1 MKPIII
7 IPAYEPEASLTG
19 LVDTLAANPDQLIVV
34 VDDGSSPT
42 CGPLFEAVAR
52 HANVV
57 LLRHAVNQGKGQAL
71 KTAMNHVLLHHPDV
85 PGVVTA
91 DADGQHLPHDI
102 QAVAAALAAAPHQ
115 LWLGCRAFSGDVPL
129 RSRIGN
135 RVTKLVFK
143 AVFSQGVSD
152 TQTGLRGIP
161 TGLLPALLRCS
172 AARYEF
178 EMEMFVL
185 AKQHGVALREV
196 PIETVY
202 IDGNRMSHFNP
213 LLDSLRIYFVL
224 VRFSALALTSAA
236 LDFVLFSTMFALTQ
250 NVLIS
255 ITVARLFS
263 GMYNF
268 FGGKRWVFRSQAA
281 TGREAVKYVALALV
295 LMGLSYCTITTL
307 VGLLKFNVLAAKVL
321 GEGLL
326 FLLSFSVQN
335 QFVFRDRAPR
345 VAPLAAPAGEPLE
358 TPPDAV
364 AAPASRQAG

>member
-1 MKPIII
+1 
-7 IPAYEPEASLTG
+7 
-19 LVDTLAANPDQLIVV
+19 
-34 VDDGSSPT
+34 
-42 CGPLFEAVAR
+42 
-52 HANVV
+52 
-57 LLRHAVNQGKGQAL
+57 
-71 KTAMNHVLLHHPDV
+71 MNHVLLHHPDA
-85 PGVVTA
+85 PGIVTA

-102 QAVAAALAAAPHQ
+102 LKVADALSTAPHR
-115 LWLGCRAFSGDVPL
+115 LWLGCRSFLGDVPL
-129 RSRIGN
+129 RSMIGN

-143 AVFSQGVSD
+143 LVFSQGVSD

-161 TGLLPALLRCS
+161 TYLLPALLRCT

-185 AKQHGVALREV
+185 AKQHGLPLAEV

-213 LLDSLRIYFVL
+213 LIDSLRIYFVL

-236 LDFVLFSTMFALTQ
+236 LDFVLFSTMFAVTQ
-250 NVLIS
+250 NVLVS
-255 ITVARLFS
+255 ITVARVFS

-268 FGGKRWVFRSQAA
+268 FGGKRWVFRSQAH

-295 LMGLSYCTITTL
+295 LMGLSYCMITTL

-335 QFVFRDRAPR
+335 QFVFRDRVRREEAEALTRVIPPATAPEKP
-345 VAPLAAPAGEPLE
+345 VTPATGL
-358 TPPDAV
+358 TI
-364 AAPASRQAG
+364 SRSLDGPIP

>member
-1 MKPIII
+1 MKPIIL
-7 IPAYEPEASLTG
+7 IPAYEPETSLVA
-19 LVDTLAANPDQLIVV
+19 LVDALAADADQLIVV
-34 VDDGSSPT
+34 VDDGSAATCSPI
-42 CGPLFEAVAR
+42 FEAVSR
-52 HANVV
+52 HPNVT
-57 LLRHAVNQGKGQAL
+57 LLRHAVNLGKGQAL
-71 KTAMNHVLLHHPDV
+71 KTGMNHVLLHHPDA

-91 DADGQHLPHDI
+91 DADGQHLPQDI
-102 QAVAAALAAAPHQ
+102 LKVATALGAAPNY
-115 LWLGCRAFSGDVPL
+115 LWLGCRAFAGEVPL
-129 RSRIGN
+129 RSMIGN
-135 RVTKLVFK
+135 KVTKLVFK
-143 AVFSQGVSD
+143 LVFSQGVSD

-161 TGLLPALLRCS
+161 ASLLPALLRCT

-185 AKQHGVALREV
+185 AKQHGLAIREV

-213 LLDSLRIYFVL
+213 LLDSFRIYFVL

-236 LDFVLFSTMFALTQ
+236 LDFVLFSAMFALTQ
-250 NVLIS
+250 NVLAS
-255 ITVARLFS
+255 ITTARLVS

-268 FGGKRWVFRSQAA
+268 FGGKRWVFRSRAA

-335 QFVFRDRAPR
+335 QFVFRDRARREEVEAEAIRLVPR
-345 VAPLAAPAGEPLE
+345 AAEEGTVTANSQTG
-358 TPPDAV
+358 
-364 AAPASRQAG
+364 

>member
-1 MKPIII
+1 
-7 IPAYEPEASLTG
+7 
-19 LVDTLAANPDQLIVV
+19 VVV
-34 VDDGSSPT
+34 VDDGSDAVCDT
-42 CGPLFEAVAR
+42 LFRAVDR
-52 HANVV
+52 HANVTV
-57 LLRHAVNQGKGQAL
+57 LRHAVNLGKGQAL
-71 KTAMNHVLLHHPDV
+71 KTGFNHVLLAHPGA

-91 DADGQHLPHDI
+91 DADGQHLPKDI
-102 QAVAAALAAAPHQ
+102 ASVASALVAEPHH
-115 LWLGCRAFSGDVPL
+115 LWLGCRSFSGEVPL
-129 RSRIGN
+129 RSMIGN

-143 AVFSQGVSD
+143 AVFGQGVSD
-152 TQTGLRGIP
+152 TQTGLRGVP
-161 TGLLPALLRCS
+161 MALVPALLRS
-172 AARYEF
+172 PAQRYEF

-185 AKQHGVALREV
+185 AKQAGVALREV

-236 LDFVLFSTMFALTQ
+236 LDFVLFSGMFALTQ

-255 ITVARLFS
+255 IAVARVFS

-335 QFVFRDRAPR
+335 QFVFRDRTPR
-345 VAPLAAPAGEPLE
+345 VAPLAVPEPTE